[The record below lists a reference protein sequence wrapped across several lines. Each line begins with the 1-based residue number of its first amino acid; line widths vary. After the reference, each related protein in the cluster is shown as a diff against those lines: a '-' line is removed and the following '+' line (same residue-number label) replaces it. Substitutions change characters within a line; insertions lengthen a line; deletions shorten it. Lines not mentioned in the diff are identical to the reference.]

1 MRRRAIIGALLLIV
15 LGIALGATVFRTNI
29 AQATGLA
36 QAVTVD
42 NTPANAVPVREQNR
56 DGSGNIK
63 VHEQGT
69 ANVNVTNSA
78 LSVTAPPI
86 NDGGGLLRLV
96 GNSETNFPFG
106 TMASALTIHLSDGV
120 SLMTLRYCS
129 QLPCGSGGQDGTV
142 VSFDGPNAFGRA
154 DYDLALTRPIRF
166 NNFRCLSLSTSDT
179 CSMGW
184 VGNEP

>member
-1 MRRRAIIGALLLIV
+1 MRQRAVIGALLLIGAGV
-15 LGIALGATVFRTNI
+15 ALGATVFRADI

-36 QAVTVD
+36 QAVTID

-78 LSVTAPPI
+78 LSVTAPPV

-96 GNSETNFPFG
+96 GNNDVNFPFN
-106 TMASALTIHLSDGV
+106 TMASALMIHLTDGV
-120 SLMTLRYCS
+120 AIMTLRYCS
-129 QLPCGSGGQDGTV
+129 QLPCGSGGQDGIV
-142 VSFDGPNAFGRA
+142 ASFDGPYAFGRA
-154 DYDLALTRPIRF
+154 TFDLALTRPIRF
-166 NNFRCLSLSTSDT
+166 NNMRCLALSSSDT
-179 CSMGW
+179 CSLGW
-184 VGNEP
+184 IGNEP

>member
-1 MRRRAIIGALLLIV
+1 MRQRAIIGALLFIGV
-15 LGIALGATVFRTNI
+15 GVALGATVFRADI

-42 NTPANAVPVREQNR
+42 NAPANAVPVREQNR
-56 DGSGNIK
+56 DGNGNVK

-78 LSVTAPPI
+78 LSVTAPPVS
-86 NDGGGLLRLV
+86 DGGGLLRLV
-96 GNSETNFPFG
+96 GNGETNFSFG

-120 SLMTLRYCS
+120 FLMTLRYCS
-129 QLPCGSGGQDGTV
+129 QLPCGSGGQDATV
-142 VSFDGPNAFGRA
+142 VAFDGPNAFGRA
-154 DYDLALTRPIRF
+154 NYDLALTRPIRF
-166 NNFRCLSLSTSDT
+166 NNMRCLAFSSSDT

>member
-15 LGIALGATVFRTNI
+15 VGVALGTTVFRDDI
-29 AQATGLA
+29 ANARSLA
-36 QAVTVD
+36 QAVTID
-42 NTPANAVPVREQNR
+42 NTTANPVPVREQNTA
-56 DGSGNIK
+56 GGNIK

-78 LSVTAPPI
+78 LSITSPPI
-86 NDGGGLLRLV
+86 SDGGGLLRLV
-96 GNSETNFPFG
+96 GNGETNFPFG
-106 TMASALTIHLSDGV
+106 TMASALTIHLTDGV
-120 SLMTLRYCS
+120 FLMTLRYCS

-142 VSFDGPNAFGRA
+142 VSFDGPNSFGRA

-166 NNFRCLSLSTSDT
+166 NNMRCLAFTSSDT

>member
-1 MRRRAIIGALLLIV
+1 MRQRAIIGALLLISV
-15 LGIALGATVFRTNI
+15 GVALGATVFRADI

-42 NTPANAVPVREQNR
+42 NAPANAVPVREQNR
-56 DGSGNIK
+56 DGNGNVK

-78 LSVTAPPI
+78 LSVTAPPVS
-86 NDGGGLLRLV
+86 DGGGLLRLV
-96 GNSETNFPFG
+96 GNGETNFSFG

-120 SLMTLRYCS
+120 FLMTLRYCS
-129 QLPCGSGGQDGTV
+129 QLPCGSGGQDATV
-142 VSFDGPNAFGRA
+142 VAFDGPNAFGRA
-154 DYDLALTRPIRF
+154 NYDLALTRPIRF
-166 NNFRCLSLSTSDT
+166 NNMRCLAFSSSDT